1 MGQRPLNV
9 ASDHQQ
15 SRATFEEAQGPLSDR
30 SVFYCDLVA
39 LISRTPYAHQSER
52 ARRLAKRQVQAMLR
66 REDVVVW
73 DENGFFLVL
82 GADDPHATA
91 VAERVTQKIAREFHG
106 ADWRARKRMPQVM
119 RPATPRDLEALRLA
133 LGVPA
138 AGMLLHEEPASPHD
152 DLMLAGEEARDRAII
167 AHAERI
173 ARALKLEMMFA
184 PVWDMKKNGANT
196 LFCTLLG
203 TGSLAA
209 RCGHEALIGATFGQI
224 AEMEIAML
232 RAAVSYGRRMR
243 RHGQSGCVGTAVS
256 YETLASAAS
265 RTRFLQELN
274 ASDPPPAT
282 KIFLTIDQVPMNAQA
297 RRIAEML
304 RSLER
309 PTVIPTVHLPSAR
322 MLDRIPQPVGAAGF
336 GLAMRGDEGADLTQM
351 IAEIITRFAGD
362 RGAFAWLSRLDT
374 PAMLDAAKHAGVRFA
389 TGAALPHETHEGLG
403 TIPALPLKFES
414 AQTSATPPV
423 ELAAVRARARSR
435 VATD

>member
-1 MGQRPLNV
+1 MGQRPLT
-9 ASDHQQ
+9 ASPDQKQ
-15 SRATFEEAQGPLSDR
+15 SRATFEETQGPLSDR
-30 SVFYCDLVA
+30 SVFYCDLA
-39 LISRTPYAHQSER
+39 AFLSRTPSGHQTER
-52 ARRLAKRQVQAMLR
+52 ARRLAKHQLQAMLR

-73 DENGFFLVL
+73 TENGFFLVL
-82 GADDPHATA
+82 NADDQNAA
-91 VAERVTQKIAREFHG
+91 SVAERIAQKIAREFHG
-106 ADWRARKRMPQVM
+106 ADWRARQRMPHVM
-119 RPATPRDLEALRLA
+119 RPASPSDLEALRVA

-138 AGMLLHEEPASPHD
+138 GALLEEDPPSPQD
-152 DLMLAGEEARDRAII
+152 DLMLAGEEQRDRAII

-173 ARALKLEMMFA
+173 ARALKLQLMFT
-184 PVWDMKKNGANT
+184 PVWDMKKRDATT
-196 LFCTLLG
+196 LFCTLMG

-224 AEMEIAML
+224 TEMEVAML

-243 RHGQSGCVGTAVS
+243 RHGQAGCVGTAVS
-256 YETLASAAS
+256 YETLASATS
-265 RTRFLQELN
+265 RERFLQELN
-274 ASDPPPAT
+274 AADPPPAT
-282 KIFLTIDQVPMNAQA
+282 KLFLTIDQVPMNAQA

-304 RSLER
+304 SSLER

-389 TGAALPHETHEGLG
+389 TGAALPHETYEGLG
-403 TIPALPLKFES
+403 TIPELPLKFES
-414 AQTSATPPV
+414 AQTSAP
-423 ELAAVRARARSR
+423 AATEA
-435 VATD
+435 